1 MDGGAGA
8 RPSTCM
14 RRPRKGGRRWLK
26 RVTGQASHPSRPP
39 GTDATLSRAE
49 MARRLGTPSGRPG
62 RSGRAPRPSR
72 PLTDDGKIATA
83 VRETGNMFATA
94 FEALRQAPLK
104 GVPVSEFFDQCWFL
118 ARVTTLPLILLSIPF
133 GMVIALEVGSLL
145 QQIGAQSQLGAAMV
159 LAVVR
164 EQAPVATALLI
175 AGAGGSA
182 MCADLGSRR
191 IRDEI
196 SAMEVMGVNPLHRLV
211 LPRLLAAT
219 LVAILLDAVVSVA
232 GIAGGLWF
240 GTHSIHITASSFFA
254 TFGELSQLADLV
266 IALLKARHLRLHR
279 RHGRLLQG
287 PLLQERAEGRG
298 RRREPGR
305 RRHLHPVLLRELPP
319 HGLLLQL
326 HPAEG
331 HLMAIDAPPPPE
343 PAGQRSPSAGKAV
356 GGRGGR
362 TSGDAVARRLR
373 LASTPS

>member
-1 MDGGAGA
+1 MPEEASGGGAALADTTGA
-8 RPSTCM
+8 APDH
-14 RRPRKGGRRWLK
+14 
-26 RVTGQASHPSRPP
+26 AP
-39 GTDATLSRAE
+39 GTTQSLGRDE
-49 MARRLGTPSGRPG
+49 IARRLGTPSGRPAATG
-62 RSGRAPRPSR
+62 VLPRPSR
-72 PLTDDGKIATA
+72 PIADDGKIASA

-94 FEALRQAPLK
+94 FEALRLAPLK
-104 GVPVSEFFDQCWFL
+104 GVPISEFFDQCWFL

-211 LPRLLAAT
+211 LPRLVAAT

-240 GTHSIHITASSFFA
+240 GTHAIHITASSFFA
-254 TFGELSQLADLV
+254 TFSELSQLADLA
-266 IALLKARHLRLHR
+266 IALVKAALFGFIAAMVACYKGLYCKS
-279 RHGRLLQG
+279 G
-287 PLLQERAEGRG
+287 PKG
-298 RRREPGR
+298 
-305 RRHLHPVLLRELPP
+305 V
-319 HGLLLQL
+319 
-326 HPAEG
+326 
-331 HLMAIDAPPPPE
+331 
-343 PAGQRSPSAGKAV
+343 
-356 GGRGGR
+356 
-362 TSGDAVARRLR
+362 GDAVNQAVVITFILSFFVNF
-373 LASTPS
+373 LLTVFYFNFIPQKGI